1 MLVNV
6 YNQGEKL
13 YLCNDFYVPVEDPNE
28 WLPCPKCGLKPLIW
42 IFDNGC
48 YTACGCGDNVYEHFS
63 IRAESICSYLDRRD
77 TYSNKRYNN
86 FWPDEYAIEL
96 KENWNIYCET
106 GDTEVF
112 NRKRAKILEE
122 QGIKIW

>member
-1 MLVNV
+1 MN
-6 YNQGEKL
+6 
-13 YLCNDFYVPVEDPNE
+13 
-28 WLPCPKCGLKPLIW
+28 I
-42 IFDNGC
+42 
-48 YTACGCGDNVYEHFS
+48 FS

-77 TYSNKRYNN
+77 TYSSKRYNN

-96 KENWNIYCET
+96 KENWNTYCET

-112 NRKRAKILEE
+112 NKKRAKILEE

>member
-13 YLCNDFYVPVEDPNE
+13 YQCNDFYVPVGDSHE
-28 WLPCPKCGLKPLIW
+28 WLPCPECGLKPLVW

-48 YTACGCGDNVYEHFS
+48 YTACGCGDNKYNHFS
-63 IRAESICSYLDRRD
+63 IRAESICSYLDRLD
-77 TYSNKRYNN
+77 TYNNRRYNN

-96 KENWNIYCET
+96 KEN
-106 GDTEVF
+106 
-112 NRKRAKILEE
+112 
-122 QGIKIW
+122 